1 MNGPQIQFF
10 GNMTRDPE
18 QLFSK
23 NDGNPY
29 SRITVA
35 VNTWHGPDTPQET
48 AFFNVTLFGRM
59 SEQAVR
65 NAVKGQQVF
74 VQGRY
79 SLREYSKQDGSP
91 GYSHDVT
98 AREFRIFP
106 RETGKR
112 RRSRQKGNRPGSR
125 SSKGIRSRE
134 RTTCPSKTGT
144 GKRNSERRDPAP
156 AARGFA

>member
-1 MNGPQIQFF
+1 M
-10 GNMTRDPE
+10 
-18 QLFSK
+18 
-23 NDGNPY
+23 
-29 SRITVA
+29 A
-35 VNTWHGPDTPQET
+35 VNTWHGPDNPQET

-59 SEQAVR
+59 SDQAVR

-79 SLREYSKQDGSP
+79 SPREYSRQDGSP

-106 RETGKR
+106 RNRQR
-112 RRSRQKGNRPGSR
+112 RRSRKTGSRRRSRKKGNRPGSR
-125 SSKGIRSRE
+125 SSKGIRSRA

-144 GKRNSERRDPAP
+144 SKRNSERRDPAP

>member
-59 SEQAVR
+59 SEHAVR

-79 SLREYSKQDGSP
+79 SLREYSRQDGAP

-106 RETGKR
+106 RSRHQAEEPADR
-112 RRSRQKGNRPGSR
+112 RQAEEPAEREPAGQPEFEGHPEPGEDDLPFEDGN
-125 SSKGIRSRE
+125 
-134 RTTCPSKTGT
+134 
-144 GKRNSERRDPAP
+144 DQDD
-156 AARGFA
+156 F